1 MKGKVVIVKNIFC
14 IMTVVWSLI
23 MLIEYVLVLLPFQ
36 LTGILLEIFDFF
48 VIFLYSGIL
57 CVPVLFILST
67 VLIARVREKH
77 NDYDRF
83 KALNIASMVIPIF
96 LAALMLLTGFNS
108 RLQ

>member
-1 MKGKVVIVKNIFC
+1 MYGKIVIVKNIFC

-36 LTGILLEIFDFF
+36 LTGISLEIFDFF

-67 VLIARVREKH
+67 VLMAWVREKH
-77 NDYDRF
+77 KDYNGF
-83 KALNIASMVIPIF
+83 KLLDIITMILPII
-96 LAALMLLTGFNS
+96 LAVLMFATGFNA